1 LFSWGDAKHCLT
13 ELSQEKTI
21 FPVGPVKGDRQACG
35 TARGRNA
42 LRVRR
47 NFLPA
52 NDGNGIVVVDA
63 SLISASVMN
72 LNGKKPGAAV
82 NTASDGIELGA
93 RNRVLNCTIFSN
105 GQHGVFSASANNRN
119 FIEGCL
125 LHSNAGFAIFLE
137 SNGNSVV
144 RNQVGG
150 NTSGT
155 INQSGGNIAPI
166 QNASTAVGSLHPLA
180 NYP

>member
-1 LFSWGDAKHCLT
+1 MRGQKGGEILFSWGDAKHCLT

-63 SLISASVMN
+63 SLISASVVN
-72 LNGKKPGAAV
+72 LNGKKPGAPV
-82 NTASDGIELGA
+82 NTASDVRFVMHRSA
-93 RNRVLNCTIFSN
+93 RSARRITQSWRVPSRF
-105 GQHGVFSASANNRN
+105 
-119 FIEGCL
+119 E
-125 LHSNAGFAIFLE
+125 
-137 SNGNSVV
+137 
-144 RNQVGG
+144 
-150 NTSGT
+150 
-155 INQSGGNIAPI
+155 P
-166 QNASTAVGSLHPLA
+166 
-180 NYP
+180 